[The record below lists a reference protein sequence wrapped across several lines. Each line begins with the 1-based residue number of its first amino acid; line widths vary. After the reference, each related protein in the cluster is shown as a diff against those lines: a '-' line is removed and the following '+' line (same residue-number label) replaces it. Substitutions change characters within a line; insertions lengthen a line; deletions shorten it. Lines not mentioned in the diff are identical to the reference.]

1 MATGDRRRYVA
12 LWVAISLA
20 LALVVTV
27 VIAVAS
33 GGGDDADQSAQDW
46 AAEVCGDVH
55 AWYEDVTSIEGF
67 LDGVEPGAG
76 GITGEIEN
84 RVDEIGA
91 ATQRLVEEIEAAGLP
106 DTKGGREAEALV
118 RDLVASLE
126 RRVER
131 VDKAVERA
139 SDGGLSATFTAITTA
154 LNEIDEGRA
163 EIERAVDRLRELDP
177 AGEIE
182 QALED
187 AAACR
192 DLRAAVSG

>member
-12 LWVAISLA
+12 LWVAIGLA
-20 LALVVTV
+20 LAVVVIV
-27 VIAVAS
+27 VIAAGS
-33 GGGDDADQSAQDW
+33 GGDDDSDQSAQEW

-55 AWYEDVTSIEGF
+55 TWYEEVVSIEGF
-67 LDGVEPGAG
+67 FDGVGPGTG
-76 GITGEIEN
+76 GLTGEIEQ

-91 ATQRLVEEIEAAGLP
+91 ATQRLVEEIEAVGLP
-106 DTKGGREAEALV
+106 DTEAGREAEAIV
-118 RDLVASLE
+118 RDLAASLE

-131 VDKAVERA
+131 VDEAVERA

-154 LNEIDEGRA
+154 LDEIDEGRT
-163 EIERAVDRLRELDP
+163 EIEHAVDRLRDLDP

-187 AAACR
+187 APACE